1 MCRVCNIRFSVVYLL
16 LCSCARV
23 FVITA
28 CQCVRVTNVKKR
40 KKKKKRLH
48 SERSRGNFHLSDTR
62 DIPPP
67 WIHTY
72 SLFVISI
79 QIFAFRICLTFFL
92 FFILFLSFFH
102 RSFLSAKHHGRFLPT
117 IRDKVLLL
125 SLVLCISFSVL
136 CSPVFLW
143 HIRRREREEKKIYRA
158 YPTNRRS
165 IVRLVSRLFF
175 PII

>member
-1 MCRVCNIRFSVVYLL
+1 MCSIKRGGATISKKRSNASLITIHAARLIRVIATTERTSTFVCRVCNIRFSVVYLL

-28 CQCVRVTNVKKR
+28 CQCVRHKR
-40 KKKKKRLH
+40 KKKGKKKRLH

-79 QIFAFRICLTFFL
+79 QIFAFRICLTFF
-92 FFILFLSFFH
+92 FIFY
-102 RSFLSAKHHGRFLPT
+102 
-117 IRDKVLLL
+117 
-125 SLVLCISFSVL
+125 SFSL
-136 CSPVFLW
+136 LFS
-143 HIRRREREEKKIYRA
+143 
-158 YPTNRRS
+158 S
-165 IVRLVSRLFF
+165 IF
-175 PII
+175 PFSQTSWTIFTDDPG

>member
-28 CQCVRVTNVKKR
+28 CQCVRHKR
-40 KKKKKRLH
+40 KKKGKKKRLH

-79 QIFAFRICLTFFL
+79 QIFAFRICLTFFFSP
-92 FFILFLSFFH
+92 FFIDLSFQPNIMDDFYRRSGIRYSYCLSYFVYH
-102 RSFLSAKHHGRFLPT
+102 FLCCALLCSCDISGEENGKRKRFIARIRRIAARSFDS
-117 IRDKVLLL
+117 
-125 SLVLCISFSVL
+125 
-136 CSPVFLW
+136 
-143 HIRRREREEKKIYRA
+143 
-158 YPTNRRS
+158 
-165 IVRLVSRLFF
+165 SRLFF

>member
-1 MCRVCNIRFSVVYLL
+1 M
-16 LCSCARV
+16 
-23 FVITA
+23 
-28 CQCVRVTNVKKR
+28 
-40 KKKKKRLH
+40 
-48 SERSRGNFHLSDTR
+48 
-62 DIPPP
+62 
-67 WIHTY
+67 HTY

-136 CSPVFLW
+136 CFLTYQEK
-143 HIRRREREEKKIYRA
+143 RTGREKDYRA

-165 IVRLVSRLFF
+165 IVRLVSPLLPYNIKNLYMEVLNRYNRYKLFIPKMSRTRRSYYRSIRRYF
-175 PII
+175 VQRYFISFYTY